1 MDKEMLQDL
10 GIAAQCGLCVATA
23 WYVLMMRTRTRGSP
37 RSIAGSVYAQ
47 NQSGLQL
54 ERIIQLFRQ
63 FCFSIGFIRHFVER
77 TELQKRRMVCLQQL
91 PVLLDV
97 VILGLSAG
105 LSFDASLD
113 LYCSHYQGALADA
126 FSAVMLQERLGIV
139 SKREALL
146 KLDQDM
152 KLDALSRFISSVVQA
167 LECGS
172 PLVHILAGQAEAI
185 RDAQRSELEEQIEK
199 VPVKMLIPMGT
210 LIVPAMLISIVG
222 PLIASAAP

>member
-10 GIAAQCGLCVATA
+10 GIAAQCGRCVATA

-37 RSIAGSVYAQ
+37 RSIAGSMYAQ

-105 LSFDASLD
+105 L
-113 LYCSHYQGALADA
+113 
-126 FSAVMLQERLGIV
+126 
-139 SKREALL
+139 
-146 KLDQDM
+146 
-152 KLDALSRFISSVVQA
+152 
-167 LECGS
+167 
-172 PLVHILAGQAEAI
+172 
-185 RDAQRSELEEQIEK
+185 
-199 VPVKMLIPMGT
+199 
-210 LIVPAMLISIVG
+210 
-222 PLIASAAP
+222 